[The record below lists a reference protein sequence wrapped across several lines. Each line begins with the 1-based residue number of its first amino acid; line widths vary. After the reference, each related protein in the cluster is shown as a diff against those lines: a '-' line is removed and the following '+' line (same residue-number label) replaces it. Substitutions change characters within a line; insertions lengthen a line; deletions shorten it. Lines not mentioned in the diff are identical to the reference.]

1 MISLAVINMHI
12 PGQLPDQADPTSPTM
27 SLPSPTA
34 SRAAASRPDQADPA
48 SPFQSLRSPGAIA
61 NSPRPDQA
69 EPASPAMS
77 LPSPRAAATSPAQA
91 RQPQPHV
98 LLSPTAPG
106 RHDAAQSQSPRAAKH
121 SGEEKDASN
130 GDIPQDVEVYVL
142 SEIWK
147 VFEQV
152 VKQVQHMKKL
162 ISIARVTQCM

>member
-1 MISLAVINMHI
+1 MHI

-27 SLPSPTA
+27 SLPSPRT
-34 SRAAASRPDQADPA
+34 SRAAAAISPRSDQADPA

-61 NSPRPDQA
+61 SSPRPDQA

-91 RQPQPHV
+91 HQPHV
-98 LLSPTAPG
+98 LLNPAAPG
-106 RHDAAQSQSPRAAKH
+106 RHDAAQFQSPRAAKH
-121 SGEEKDASN
+121 SGEERGASN

-162 ISIARVTQCM
+162 ISVARVTQCM

>member
-1 MISLAVINMHI
+1 MLPTVIYMHF

-27 SLPSPTA
+27 SLPSPRA
-34 SRAAASRPDQADPA
+34 SRAAAAISPRPDQADPA

-61 NSPRPDQA
+61 SSPRPDQA

-77 LPSPRAAATSPAQA
+77 LPSPRAAPTSPAQA

-106 RHDAAQSQSPRAAKH
+106 RHGAAQFQSPRAAKH

-130 GDIPQDVEVYVL
+130 GDIVEVYVL

-152 VKQVQHMKKL
+152 VKQVQW
-162 ISIARVTQCM
+162 VTQCM